1 MAEKIH
7 YGIVGTN
14 RLAIKFVEALKESSK
29 GEAVANFGHDYKKA
43 QQLAQELAIPKTYEN
58 LESLFNDDSIDIVYL
73 AIKNE
78 DHYESAK
85 AALEAGKN
93 VLLEKPFTRHKVGAQ
108 ELFLL
113 AQQKNLFIMES
124 QSAVFLP
131 IIEKA
136 KQVIDEGVI
145 GEVSFIDIQENY
157 DTTDKKEWFKKLS
170 AGGGAFINGGTSPIG
185 LIQYLTGKDVTEW
198 NGFEF
203 NDVGEADTRCNLALK
218 ADDVLANIIIA
229 TEFDLETKIVVY
241 GTKGRLEIPDYWE
254 SKTAFLKAADG
265 TSKKFIAD
273 NQQSEIVHEINHI
286 NDILV
291 NNELKSTIVTPELT
305 MHTMTIIE
313 SMYQRWYGDPLN

>member
-1 MAEKIH
+1 MAEKVR

-14 RLAIKFVEALKESSK
+14 RLAVKFVEALKESAK

-43 QQLAQELAIPKTYEN
+43 QQFAQEMAIPDTYDE

-93 VLLEKPFTRHKVGAQ
+93 VLLEKPFTRHKVGAR

-124 QSAVFLP
+124 QSAIFLP

-136 KQVIDEGVI
+136 KQLIDQGMI
-145 GEVSFIDIQENY
+145 GEVNFIDIQENY
-157 DTTDKKEWFKKLS
+157 DTTDKKEWFTRLS
-170 AGGGAFINGGTSPIG
+170 AGGGAFINGGTTPIG

-203 NDVGEADTRCNLALK
+203 NEVGETDTRCNLALK

-229 TEFDLETKIVVY
+229 TDFGLETKIVVY
-241 GTKGRLEIPDYWE
+241 GTKGRLAIPNYWE
-254 SKTAFLKAADG
+254 AKMAYLKTATGEL
-265 TSKKFIAD
+265 KKFKAD
-273 NQQSEIVHEINHI
+273 DQQSEIVHEINHI
-286 NDILV
+286 NEALA
-291 NNELKSTIVTPELT
+291 NKELKSSVVTPELT

-313 SMYQRWYGDPLN
+313 SMYQKWYGDPLN

>member
-1 MAEKIH
+1 MAEKIR

-14 RLAIKFVEALKESSK
+14 RLAVKFVEALKESSK
-29 GEAVANFGHDYKKA
+29 GEAVANFGHDYEKA
-43 QQLAQELAIPKTYEN
+43 QQLAQKMGIQNTYDK

-93 VLLEKPFTRHKVGAQ
+93 VLLEKPFTRHKVGAR

-136 KQVIDEGVI
+136 KQLIDEGAI
-145 GEVSFIDIQENY
+145 GDVNFIDIQENY
-157 DTTDKKEWFKKLS
+157 DTTDKKEWFTKLS
-170 AGGGAFINGGTSPIG
+170 AGGGAFINGGTTPIG

-203 NDVGEADTRCNLALK
+203 NEVGEADTRCNLALK
-218 ADDVLANIIIA
+218 AGDILANIIIA
-229 TEFDLETKIVVY
+229 TDFGLETKIVVY
-241 GTKGRLEIPDYWE
+241 GTKGKLGIPDYWE
-254 SKTAFLKAADG
+254 SKSAYLKTDGSEAKKFTADG
-265 TSKKFIAD
+265 
-273 NQQSEIVHEINHI
+273 QQSEIVYEINHI
-286 NDILV
+286 NESLL
-291 NNELKSTIVTPELT
+291 NNELKSSVVTPELT

-313 SMYQRWYGDPLN
+313 SMYQKWYGDPLN